1 MISYKTRIRNICLLA
16 IATLQVRDNK
26 DLNLDIEIRD
36 AGIILKGISWIIRS
50 KIGD

>member
-26 DLNLDIEIRD
+26 DLNIEIRD